1 MDGIAADRFAVNG
14 CTIFILKARFQSDK
28 SYNVYSRKCLLHRP
42 CHPSECVDI
51 RQICQIRVRLKSLSE
66 SPRHPFVPI
75 REPLFL
81 LIRDSLFLPIRVSL
95 FVPIRVSLF
104 VLIRDSL
111 FPPISESLFVPIR
124 VKRNFRFFVLF
135 VLLGISPPLGY
146 IVTLSQFPSGLTSST
161 LGASAHWKVCQS
173 SGRAGSKSF
182 HSGRRY

>member
-1 MDGIAADRFAVNG
+1 MDAG
-14 CTIFILKARFQSDK
+14 FITLKARFQSDN
-28 SYNVYSRKCLLHRP
+28 SCNVYSRKCLLHRP

-66 SPRHPFVPI
+66 SPRHPFVTI
-75 REPLFL
+75 RESLFV

-124 VKRNFRFFVLF
+124 VKRNFRFFRSFRPFRNLIPSRIHCHPFSVSIRLDQFHARRQCPLEGLPVVRPCRIEVLPF
-135 VLLGISPPLGY
+135 RAQVLN
-146 IVTLSQFPSGLTSST
+146 Q
-161 LGASAHWKVCQS
+161 W
-173 SGRAGSKSF
+173 
-182 HSGRRY
+182 